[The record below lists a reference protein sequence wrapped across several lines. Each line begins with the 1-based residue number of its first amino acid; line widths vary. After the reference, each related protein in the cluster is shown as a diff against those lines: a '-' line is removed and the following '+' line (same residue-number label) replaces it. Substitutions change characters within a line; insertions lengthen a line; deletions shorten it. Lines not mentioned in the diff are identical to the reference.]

1 MPNQYKNIDKI
12 AQLNDFLRGYIL
24 TATPVKDKIVITE
37 GVSKLD
43 KQIQKKVFQKVKN
56 YKDFDE
62 DNNRFGERDFVAY
75 GVNGMDFF
83 WKISYYDNNMKYH
96 SEDKSD
102 PEKTTRVLTIM
113 RSEEW

>member
-1 MPNQYKNIDKI
+1 MNIDKV
-12 AQLNDFLRGYIL
+12 AKLNDFLRGYIL

-43 KQIQKKVFQKVKN
+43 KQIH
-56 YKDFDE
+56 
-62 DNNRFGERDFVAY
+62 NNRFGERDFGAF

-83 WKISYYDNNMKYH
+83 WKISYYDNDMKYH
-96 SEDKSD
+96 SEDKSN

>member
-43 KQIQKKVFQKVKN
+43 KQIQRKLAISSKSKKVYFLR
-56 YKDFDE
+56 FL
-62 DNNRFGERDFVAY
+62 NNE
-75 GVNGMDFF
+75 
-83 WKISYYDNNMKYH
+83 KI
-96 SEDKSD
+96 ET
-102 PEKTTRVLTIM
+102 PKTNIQ
-113 RSEEW
+113 

>member
-1 MPNQYKNIDKI
+1 MNIDKV
-12 AQLNDFLRGYIL
+12 AKLNDFLRGYIL

-62 DNNRFGERDFVAY
+62 DNNRFGERDFGAF
-75 GVNGMDFF
+75 GVNCMDFF